1 MIVAFIEI
9 FIKIGSKKNVLRK
22 KKAKIPES
30 LEFHSFWVFLW
41 VIEELTFLIKVAKI
55 ENRNIMKIKAFN
67 EWVQCY

>member
-1 MIVAFIEI
+1 
-9 FIKIGSKKNVLRK
+9 VLRK

-55 ENRNIMKIKAFN
+55 ENRNIMIIKAFN
-67 EWVQCY
+67 EWVKSY